1 MPTQV
6 YKAND
11 GKRVPSVT
19 TVLKE
24 LGWSSGGL
32 MWWAHKIGLQGIEL
46 NDARTKAADAGT
58 VAHEMASCDI
68 TGKDP
73 ASALVGVDPEVAQTA
88 SASFASYQSWRRMS
102 RLELVAS
109 EVAMISEKY
118 RVGGTLDAIA
128 MFDGGAG
135 ILDFKSSKDLY
146 PDAIVQVAAYWKLWE
161 EANPDLPLSH
171 FHVFRWSPE
180 GGFNHHSLSRS
191 QVDAGW
197 EVFQHARA
205 IYDLKKKVKA

>member
-1 MPTQV
+1 MPTQI
-6 YKAND
+6 YKDAA
-11 GKRVPSVT
+11 GKRLPSVT
-19 TVLKE
+19 TILKE

-32 MWWAHKIGLQGIEL
+32 MFWAHGIGLQGIDL
-46 NDARTKAADAGT
+46 NDARHKAADAGT
-58 VAHEMASCDI
+58 VAHEMAACEI

-73 ASALVGVDPEVAQTA
+73 KSALDGVDPATA
-88 SASFASYQSWRRMS
+88 AAAAASFESYLSFRRMS

-109 EVAMISEKY
+109 EVAMVSEKY

-135 ILDFKSSKDLY
+135 ILDFKSAKELY
-146 PDAIVQVAAYWKLWE
+146 GDHVVQVSAYWKLWE

-171 FHVFRWSPE
+171 FHVLRWSPD
-180 GGFNHHSLSRS
+180 GGFNHHTLSRA
-191 QVDAGW
+191 QMDAGW